1 MSDDYWTRRG
11 RSQLAVTT
19 TTHDEQVE
27 HRSAPSASMSRTSP
41 VQVLSALVGAV
52 FLLVGV
58 LGFLPGSPATSVIS
72 ASWAGTLTPSCSGSS
87 S

>member
-19 TTHDEQVE
+19 TTHGEQVE

-41 VQVLSALVGAV
+41 VQVLSALWAPSSSWSVYSASS
-52 FLLVGV
+52 
-58 LGFLPGSPATSVIS
+58 PESPATSVIT

-87 S
+87 R